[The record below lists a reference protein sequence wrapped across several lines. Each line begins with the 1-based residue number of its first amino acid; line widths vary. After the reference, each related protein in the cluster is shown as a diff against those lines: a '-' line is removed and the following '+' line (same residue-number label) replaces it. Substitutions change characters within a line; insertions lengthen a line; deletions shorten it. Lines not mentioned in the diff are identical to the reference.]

1 MRVLPGDSHGPQSV
15 TLPTGRAQLV
25 RSHDRQGA
33 GKVGAT
39 AAPEPPFSRVR
50 FSTNSPALTTSSNSD
65 TRAIKTAYSPLRGEM
80 GCKTMQLNRVDC
92 NVGNS
97 PIDRKNASDSC
108 FCGCGVVATHQL
120 PKGFWCYRIPRLQTN
135 TKCNPFPRVDGIP
148 ALPGSEE
155 TVVCTHFQKRS
166 GYRFSYSR
174 FGSVVHGTQPNLRL
188 ARSKKPR
195 TNDH

>member
-1 MRVLPGDSHGPQSV
+1 MALFLFTQHTFVVENNNRH
-15 TLPTGRAQLV
+15 
-25 RSHDRQGA
+25 GA
-33 GKVGAT
+33 GNVEDDGT
-39 AAPEPPFSRVR
+39 PEPPFSRAH
-50 FSTNSPALTTSSNSD
+50 FSTKSPAQLTGRRRD
-65 TRAIKTAYSPLRGEM
+65 ARAVETAYPHLPPLRGEM

-120 PKGFWCYRIPRLQTN
+120 PNGFWCYRIPRLQTN